1 MLLIVPIITSLF
13 IGIIILT
20 IILQVY
26 TGDDIRK
33 HHREAATKF
42 IKISCINSNTFEYKL
57 KTKGS
62 LIKLS
67 NQKSQIIKL

>member
-1 MLLIVPIITSLF
+1 MVNLKNIYYMLLIVPIITALF

-42 IKISCINSNTFEYKL
+42 IKILENTKIM
-57 KTKGS
+57 KARTRWPKD
-62 LIKLS
+62 
-67 NQKSQIIKL
+67 

>member
-1 MLLIVPIITSLF
+1 MVNLKNIYYMLLIVPIITALF

-42 IKISCINSNTFEYKL
+42 IKILENTK
-57 KTKGS
+57 KMKAR
-62 LIKLS
+62 IRRPKV
-67 NQKSQIIKL
+67 